1 MKPLHSFEVSQFLE
15 RFASF
20 CDAELTSLEIL
31 SPTTLK
37 LTLQTQDKQR
47 AFDWISLELLFEE
60 VQDAKLVEERQLHL
74 VDMQE
79 GLSLLFQ
86 DGTFYCFHG
95 KYNIQNGT
103 KNALCYIISKS
114 LKFQELEANL

>member
-1 MKPLHSFEVSQFLE
+1 MKPLHSFDIPKFLD
-15 RFASF
+15 RFDAF
-20 CDAELTSLEIL
+20 CNAELSSLEIL

-60 VQDAKLVEERQLHL
+60 VQDAKLVEESKLSF

-79 GLSLLFQ
+79 GISLMFQ

-95 KYNIQNGT
+95 RYSVKNGT
-103 KNALCYIISKS
+103 INALCYIISKS
-114 LKFQELEANL
+114 LKYQELEANL